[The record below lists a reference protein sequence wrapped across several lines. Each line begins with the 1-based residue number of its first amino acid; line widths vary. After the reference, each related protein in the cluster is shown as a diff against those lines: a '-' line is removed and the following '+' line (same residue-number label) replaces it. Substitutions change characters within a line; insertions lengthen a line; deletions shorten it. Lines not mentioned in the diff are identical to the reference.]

1 MKRSSFLFAC
11 LLGSVV
17 AACSSEESDN
27 SGEVTPD
34 SGSGTDSGTTGA
46 DTDGE
51 TPEGDTSA
59 EPEECVY
66 PESNGR
72 VEFGGVVPDMSWE
85 AAYLGNELVDGGFDL
100 YEFHCSPDYD
110 QYDTLIF
117 VVTTVWC
124 PYCPGMMEYIDRL
137 GEQLEQEGALVVF
150 AEVQNASGGPI
161 DTEGAQDHISNYVT
175 RSEGY
180 RVGDADN
187 YEPNALGSQR
197 IIQAFPTTLVIR
209 RDDMTVIADSSRSNY
224 YLPFVEIAMDP
235 EADWSAPGPPTI
247 VPELELACGPEDEE
261 ASEGDNNRPDTAP
274 LLAAG
279 DEIDGGV
286 CDANPD
292 YYKIEIAGEWTA
304 RLEFTHSDGDLD
316 MYVWDVEN
324 DRPLTDEAG
333 SPIGSDSTNDVEEF
347 TYSGPALLMV
357 YGYRNASGVYN
368 LTLSAAE

>member
-11 LLGSVV
+11 LLGAVV
-17 AACSSEESDN
+17 SACSSEESDN
-27 SGEVTPD
+27 GAQPTPD
-34 SGSGTDSGTTGA
+34 TGSSTEQDSSGGTTP
-46 DTDGE
+46 GE
-51 TPEGDTSA
+51 DASTTPEV
-59 EPEECVY
+59 CVY
-66 PESNGR
+66 PPSNGR
-72 VEFGGVVPDMSWE
+72 VEFGGVVPDMSWDV
-85 AAYLGNELVDGGFDL
+85 AYLGDELVEEGFDL
-100 YEFHCSPDYD
+100 YEFHCSDAFD

-137 GEQLEQEGALVVF
+137 GEQLEEEGALVVF

-161 DTEGAQDHISNYVT
+161 NTEGAQNHISDYVT
-175 RSEGY
+175 RSQGY

-187 YEPNALGSQR
+187 YDPNALGSQR
-197 IIQAFPTTLVIR
+197 IIQAFPTTLVVR

-235 EADWSAPGPPTI
+235 EADWSSPGPPTI

-274 LLAAG
+274 VLAPG

-292 YYKIEIAGEWTA
+292 YYKIEEAGEWTA
-304 RLEFTHSDGDLD
+304 RLEFTHADGDLD

-324 DRPLTDEAG
+324 DRPLADESGTA
-333 SPIGSDSTNDVEEF
+333 IGSDTTNDVEEF
-347 TYSGPALLMV
+347 SYSGPATLMV

-368 LTLSAAE
+368 LTLSAP